1 LLYPYLNL
9 ENLRSTHIPILS

>member
-1 LLYPYLNL
+1 LYPYLNL